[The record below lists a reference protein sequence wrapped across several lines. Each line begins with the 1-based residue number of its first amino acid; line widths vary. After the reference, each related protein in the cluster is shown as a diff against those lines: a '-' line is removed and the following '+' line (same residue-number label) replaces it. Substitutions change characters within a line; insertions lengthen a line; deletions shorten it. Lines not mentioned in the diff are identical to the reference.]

1 MVLACDLCYDGSPS
15 YCVYNCIMVE
25 NSVLVLTHVLVFSC
39 VMVLTHVMVLANVV
53 ILTCVMEKWE
63 HVSHGLSVRQGLKDN
78 VKQLENP

>member
-39 VMVLTHVMVLANVV
+39 VMVLANVM
-53 ILTCVMEKWE
+53 ILTCVMVLSLEKWE